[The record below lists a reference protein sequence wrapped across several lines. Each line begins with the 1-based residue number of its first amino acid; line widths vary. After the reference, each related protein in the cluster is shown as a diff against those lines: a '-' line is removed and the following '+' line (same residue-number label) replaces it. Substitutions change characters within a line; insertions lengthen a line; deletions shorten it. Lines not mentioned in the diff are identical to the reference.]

1 METLLVE
8 LIVLVPTVGEEPV
21 PLPLTLVELV
31 VPVPTVGNGTVPL
44 PLVGKGPVVGVKDW
58 KG

>member
-1 METLLVE
+1 MEALLVE
-8 LIVLVPTVGEEPV
+8 LIVLVPTVGEGPV

-44 PLVGKGPVVGVKDW
+44 PLVGKGPVVEVKDW